1 MEERV
6 YEILKKENRALGVY
20 EINDLL
26 GLKTSDDLKELL
38 ECLENMIDNL
48 KIYHTNKDKYMLF
61 ENSHLKTGKL
71 IVNKKGYGF
80 VDIEGKDD
88 VYVASSNMNG
98 AIHGDLV
105 VVEITSKSGMEL
117 EGRILKIVKRE
128 LKNVV
133 GTIVKNN
140 DKLELKNDDDKININ
155 IILDK
160 ESLDNVVE
168 GNKVVASVLDKIDN
182 HNYNGKIIRVLG
194 HINDPGIDILSIAAK
209 HDIND
214 VFSDEVIE
222 EVNNIYKR
230 KWKLYI
236 RCSYC
241 RCKSL
246 CKRR

>member
-117 EGRILKIVKRE
+117 EGRIL
-128 LKNVV
+128 N
-133 GTIVKNN
+133 
-140 DKLELKNDDDKININ
+140 
-155 IILDK
+155 
-160 ESLDNVVE
+160 
-168 GNKVVASVLDKIDN
+168 
-182 HNYNGKIIRVLG
+182 
-194 HINDPGIDILSIAAK
+194 
-209 HDIND
+209 
-214 VFSDEVIE
+214 
-222 EVNNIYKR
+222 
-230 KWKLYI
+230 
-236 RCSYC
+236 
-241 RCKSL
+241 
-246 CKRR
+246 CKRFR